1 MLITIR
7 SLKERRFARL
17 KKREEF
23 GNDEVKERRKKPTQG
38 ESEMRFTQARV
49 AFCD

>member
-17 KKREEF
+17 KER
-23 GNDEVKERRKKPTQG
+23 GVRQDEVKERRKKPTRG
-38 ESEMRFTQARV
+38 ESEMRFAQSRI